1 MVDYGRRDRLVVA
14 YARHLIR
21 WRWAVLVLSLAVAG
35 VAASGTRFLV
45 ANGDYR
51 YHFQD
56 DDPQLLAFNRIE
68 TTYTKMDNALFVI
81 APESGDVFDSR
92 VLEAVEWLT
101 EQAWQIPFSIRVD
114 SLTNFQHTW
123 SEEDDLVVEDL
134 VERAAGLGA
143 GEIQR
148 IRSVA
153 LNEPLLVKRLVSP
166 DARAT
171 AINVTVQLP
180 DGNPGGDAVA
190 HARQLVAELEERA
203 PGLEIA
209 LTGNLLLTDALE
221 QSVNRDLRTLIPWMY
236 AALIVSMLLFLRS
249 VWGTLAVLGVTVLSV
264 ATAMGVAGWVGIP
277 LTAPSATAPTIILT
291 IAIADGV
298 HILVTFA
305 KDLRRSP
312 DKADALVDS
321 LRVNWQPVFLTS
333 LTTVIGFLSFNFAEM
348 ASFPDL
354 GNVTAV
360 GVAAAWFYSIT
371 FLPAFVM
378 IVPYRVKPARSVQ
391 GFTTE
396 RFADWVVRHQRR
408 ILPVSV
414 AVSLGF
420 ASLIPLLELNDSFV
434 HYLDERIEFRRDTD
448 FTAER
453 LSGIYQLHYSLDAG
467 QPDGINEP
475 AYLADV
481 EAFANWYR
489 AQPSVE
495 HVSVLPETVMR
506 LNKNLHGDD
515 ATYYRLP
522 ESRELAAQYLLL
534 YEMSL
539 PYGLDLNNQINV
551 KRSATKLTA
560 TLENIPSAELRAL
573 DRRAVEWLRANAPSM
588 ETRGAGT
595 AMMFASMSLKN
606 IESMVPGMA
615 LAFAFISLLLVVEL
629 RSLRLGL
636 LSLVPN
642 LVPTLVAF
650 GVWTL
655 VVGEVGVATGLV
667 AAASLGIIVDATVH
681 LLSKYL
687 RAQRELGASPED
699 AVRYA
704 ISTAGSALWISF
716 LILIVGFAVLSQSS
730 FKINADFGLLIAIS
744 IGAALLADFL
754 LLPTLLM
761 RLDRARHLDAENQ
774 PDAA

>member
-1 MVDYGRRDRLVVA
+1 MVSYGRRDQRVVT

-21 WRWAVLVLSLAVAG
+21 WRWAVLALSLAVAG
-35 VAASGTRFLV
+35 VAASGVRFLV
-45 ANGDYR
+45 SNGDYR
-51 YHFQD
+51 YHFKA

-68 TTYTKMDNALFVI
+68 TTYTKMDNALFVV
-81 APESGDVFDSR
+81 APESGEVFEPE
-92 VLEAVEWLT
+92 VLEAVLWLT
-101 EQAWQIPFSIRVD
+101 EQAWQIPHSIRVD

-134 VERAAGLGA
+134 VE
-143 GEIQR
+143 GEDTLKTNEIERVRR
-148 IRSVA
+148 IA
-153 LNEPLLVKRLVSP
+153 LDEPLLVKRLVAP

-190 HARQLVAELEERA
+190 YARDLAAQLEAKH
-203 PGLEIA
+203 PGLRVA

-249 VWGTLAVLGVTVLSV
+249 VWGTLAVLAVTALSV
-264 ATAMGVAGWVGIP
+264 ATAMGVAGWAGIP
-277 LTAPSATAPTIILT
+277 ITAPSGMAPTIILT

-305 KDLRRSP
+305 KDLRRGL

-333 LTTVIGFLSFNFAEM
+333 LTTVVGFLSFNFAAM

-354 GNVTAV
+354 GNVTAA
-360 GVAAAWFYSIT
+360 GVAAAWFFSIT

-378 IVPYRVKPARSVQ
+378 IVPYRAKPARRIRSFSV
-391 GFTTE
+391 E
-396 RFADWVVRHQRR
+396 RYADWVVAHRRR
-408 ILPVSV
+408 ILPISV
-414 AVSLGF
+414 AASLGF

-453 LSGIYQLHYSLDAG
+453 LTGIYQLHYSLEAG
-467 QPDGINEP
+467 EPDGINEP

-481 EAFANWYR
+481 EAFATWYR
-489 AQPSVE
+489 AQPGVE
-495 HVSVLPETVMR
+495 HVSALPVTVKR

-515 ATYYRLP
+515 AGYYRLP

-560 TLENIPSAELRAL
+560 TLQNIPSAELRVL
-573 DRRAVEWLRANAPSM
+573 ERRAAEWLQTHTPSM
-588 ETRGAGT
+588 EARGAGT

-615 LAFAFISLLLVVEL
+615 IAFAFISLLLIVEL

-636 LSLVPN
+636 VSLVPN
-642 LVPTLVAF
+642 VVPTLVAF

-655 VVGEVGVATGLV
+655 VVREVGVGTGLV

-687 RAQRELGASPED
+687 RAQRELGSTPED

-704 ISTAGSALWISF
+704 ISTAGPALWISF

-761 RLDRARHLDAENQ
+761 RIDRSRAHDGV
-774 PDAA
+774 D